1 MFVRHDTTTNLTD
14 AAYYARVNGA
24 DLASTRGDDPYREY
38 FEQLAARPVQ
48 GFGGIACV
56 DPAPAPRR
64 PHDPRRVP
72 RRRYRVQA
80 RT

>member
-1 MFVRHDTTTNLTD
+1 MVTVDSYDTAATT
-14 AAYYARVNGA
+14 AAQARLYALANGA
-24 DLASTRGDDPYREY
+24 GWDDPYREY

-48 GFGGIACV
+48 GFGGIACI
-56 DPAPAPRR
+56 DPAPLPRR
-64 PHDPRRVP
+64 PRDMRRVP